1 MVIIIYSCTAW
12 GERLYTFFRVGCT
25 LAYQIW
31 AHTAM
36 FLHGSRYSY
45 LHFLS
50 QGGMTALM
58 VASYTGHSSVVR
70 ALLQAGPAINTTNQ
84 VRYSAC
90 QTLPQC
96 GFYLQWNC
104 VYKGQGDRLEWHLKE
119 NPPYS
124 FVCGKL
130 QVHIDV
136 LYSTVCVLACRC
148 QYWSSSNHPRD
159 FSNVTL
165 LHPWT
170 SCIWDVSDHSPTHIH
185 TELHSDGENCPPCC
199 SRRRSW
205 RYCSTTSGG
214 KHWPRPTR
222 QGKSCDVDCIQSLSP
237 VKWCEVTLLQ
247 CSKISHKK
255 KKAVH
260 GLIDLTVSNDYP

>member
-1 MVIIIYSCTAW
+1 MCKCYSFFGQTFSALIMMYSNMRYCDVIVAQLAMNMLCVHYPVFLYSMRREIIYLF
-12 GERLYTFFRVGCT
+12 RLGCT

-58 VASYTGHSSVVR
+58 VVSYTGHSSVVR

-136 LYSTVCVLACRC
+136 L
-148 QYWSSSNHPRD
+148 
-159 FSNVTL
+159 
-165 LHPWT
+165 
-170 SCIWDVSDHSPTHIH
+170 
-185 TELHSDGENCPPCC
+185 
-199 SRRRSW
+199 
-205 RYCSTTSGG
+205 
-214 KHWPRPTR
+214 
-222 QGKSCDVDCIQSLSP
+222 
-237 VKWCEVTLLQ
+237 
-247 CSKISHKK
+247 
-255 KKAVH
+255 
-260 GLIDLTVSNDYP
+260 